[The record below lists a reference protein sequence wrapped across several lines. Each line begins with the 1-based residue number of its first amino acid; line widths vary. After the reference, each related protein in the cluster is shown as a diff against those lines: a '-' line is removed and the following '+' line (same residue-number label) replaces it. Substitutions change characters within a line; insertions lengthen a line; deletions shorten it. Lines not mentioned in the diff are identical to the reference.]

1 MLTIRLYPNTVWLKV
16 CNSDPQWA
24 CMLPAFPQ
32 SPLAWRDKSQSLYL
46 ITFSAATWPFDGK
59 STSSYIPSSYSQE
72 KDKLLWILMIE
83 GKKKA
88 MMITKD
94 LKVGI
99 YHLKVSKNFL
109 FLCLI

>member
-1 MLTIRLYPNTVWLKV
+1 
-16 CNSDPQWA
+16 
-24 CMLPAFPQ
+24 
-32 SPLAWRDKSQSLYL
+32 
-46 ITFSAATWPFDGK
+46 
-59 STSSYIPSSYSQE
+59 
-72 KDKLLWILMIE
+72 MIE

-99 YHLKVSKNFL
+99 YHLKVSKFFL